1 MAKLKPDY
9 IEWVLK
15 LNSSQAQDE
24 YHKLEKANRELK
36 KENDATRKSMVEL
49 EKQGKKGSQEWK
61 NLKSAID
68 SNYRTMADKI

>member
-1 MAKLKPDY
+1 MSFPAIPAGIIFAIKLLTIIAKLKPDY

-36 KENDATRKSMVEL
+36 
-49 EKQGKKGSQEWK
+49 
-61 NLKSAID
+61 
-68 SNYRTMADKI
+68 